1 MAWYRSGT
9 VSVTN
14 GSTTVSGSGTDWIS
28 GVGVGEGLIA
38 PDGKIYEIDSIV
50 SATSLTLASAY
61 LGTTVTGQSY
71 QIIPSQSYIRDL
83 AAQAATLVS
92 DYASF
97 ATNAGAGKF
106 QDGTQAAPGIRFSA
120 DENTG
125 IRRAGADDM
134 RLVANG
140 ADQAQISAAGLLVQD
155 AKLGITGSSDATK
168 VAKFEV
174 DGFTSA
180 TTRTFTL
187 PNVSTTLA
195 GTHNKIS
202 DFAAVTSAELAAKVT
217 DETGTG
223 ALVFAG
229 SPALTGTPTV
239 PTATAG
245 TNTTQVAS
253 TAFVGTALTNERS
266 ATVTL
271 TNKTITGGTTNPTV
285 LMEAGIASVVQ
296 TDIGTTPNAVPL
308 NGYLGG
314 MAFQNA
320 NALVVKPAES
330 STPQE
335 VGDMVF
341 QLTNNT
347 TLVVKVKG
355 SDGTVRSS
363 TLTLG

>member
-28 GVGVGEGLIA
+28 GVGVGEGFIA
-38 PDGKIYEIDSIV
+38 PDGKIYEVAFIA
-50 SATSLTLASAY
+50 SATSLTLASPY
-61 LGTTVTGQSY
+61 LGSTGTGQTY

-83 AAQAATLVS
+83 AAQAAILVS
-92 DYASF
+92 DYAAF
-97 ATNAGAGKF
+97 ASNAGVGKF
-106 QDGTQAAPGIRFSA
+106 QDGTQAAPGLRFSA

-140 ADQAQISAAGLLVQD
+140 ADQAQISAAGLSVQD
-155 AKLGITGSSDATK
+155 AKLSITGTADATK

-187 PNVSTTLA
+187 PDVSTTLA

-223 ALVFAG
+223 ALVFAN

-245 TNTTQVAS
+245 TNTTQAAS
-253 TAFVGTALTNERS
+253 TAFVQTAVTNERS
-266 ATVTL
+266 AAATL
-271 TNKTITGGTTNPTV
+271 TNKTITGGTANPVT
-285 LMEAGIASVVQ
+285 LLENSIAAVVQ
-296 TDIGTTPNAVPL
+296 TDIGRAPNEVPL
-308 NGYLGG
+308 NGYLGD

-320 NALVVKPAES
+320 RGLVVKPAES
-330 STPQE
+330 TTPQD

-347 TLVVKVKG
+347 TLVVKVRG
-355 SDGTVRSS
+355 SDGTVRSA
-363 TLTLG
+363 TLTLA

>member
-14 GSTTVSGSGTDWIS
+14 GSATVSGVSTDWIS
-28 GVGVGEGLIA
+28 GVGVGEGFIG
-38 PDGKIYEIDSIV
+38 PDAKVYEIASIV
-50 SATSLTLASAY
+50 SATSLTLGTPY
-61 LGTTVTGQSY
+61 LGATASGQAY

-92 DYASF
+92 DYAAF
-97 ATNAGAGKF
+97 ATTVASGKF
-106 QDGTQAAPGIRFSA
+106 PDGTVAAPAIRFVA

-125 IRRAGADDM
+125 IRRAGSDDM

-140 ADQAQISAAGLLVQD
+140 VDQAQISASGILVQD
-155 AKLGITGSSDATK
+155 AKLSITGSSDATK
-168 VAKFEV
+168 IAKFEV

-187 PNVSTTLA
+187 PNTNTTLA

-202 DFAAVTSAELAAKVT
+202 DFADVTSAELAAKVT

-223 ALVFAG
+223 ALVFAN
-229 SPALTGTPTV
+229 SPAFTGA
-239 PTATAG
+239 PTAPTAAAG

-253 TAFVGTALTNERS
+253 TAFVWTAVTNEHS
-266 ATVTL
+266 AAVTL
-271 TNKTITGGTTNPTV
+271 TNKTITGGVVNPTT
-285 LMEAGIASVVQ
+285 LSESGIAAVVQ
-296 TDIGTTPNAVPL
+296 TDVGTAAGNIPL
-308 NGYLGG
+308 NGYLGD
-314 MAFQNA
+314 MAFQDSR
-320 NALVVKPAES
+320 ALVLRPPES
-330 STPQE
+330 ATPHQL
-335 VGDMVF
+335 GSMVF

-355 SDGTVRSS
+355 SDGVVRSA